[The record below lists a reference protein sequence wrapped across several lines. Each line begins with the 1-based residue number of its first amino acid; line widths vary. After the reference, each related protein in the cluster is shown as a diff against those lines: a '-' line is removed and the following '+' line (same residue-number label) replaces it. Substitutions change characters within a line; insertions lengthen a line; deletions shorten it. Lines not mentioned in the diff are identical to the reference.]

1 MRHGHHI
8 LSGVEPWLLVVA
20 LLAVVCLIGIIVWV
34 LHRRTVTSDGLTPTE
49 RKNLPYPHRE
59 ILSMLRQ
66 HGDPMM
72 QSEIADMMPIGPEEL
87 AETMKSMEAEG
98 LVHRRW
104 ESKSSTYLISTQPR
118 SSGGEGLAEADEG
131 ESKRP

>member
-1 MRHGHHI
+1 M
-8 LSGVEPWLLVVA
+8 SP
-20 LLAVVCLIGIIVWV
+20 
-34 LHRRTVTSDGLTPTE
+34 VTSRDRSAAAGQETE
-49 RKNLPYPHRE
+49 H
-59 ILSMLRQ
+59 
-66 HGDPMM
+66 
-72 QSEIADMMPIGPEEL
+72 PESTNRSQL

-131 ESKRP
+131 ESERL

>member
-8 LSGVEPWLLVVA
+8 LSGVEPWLLVIA
-20 LLAVVCLIGIIVWV
+20 LLAFVCLIGIIVWV
-34 LHRRTVTSDGLTPTE
+34 LHRRTVTSDGLTPAE

-66 HGDPMM
+66 HGEPML
-72 QSEIADMMPIGPEEL
+72 QSEIADMMPIYPEEL
-87 AETMKSMEAEG
+87 AETLKCMEAEG

-104 ESKSSTYLISTQPR
+104 ESKSCTYLISTQPW
-118 SSGGEGLAEADEG
+118 SSGGGKLPVADEG
-131 ESKRP
+131 ESERL

>member
-8 LSGVEPWLLVVA
+8 LNGVEPWLLVIA
-20 LLAVVCLIGIIVWV
+20 LLAFVCLIGIIVWF

-72 QSEIADMMPIGPEEL
+72 QSEIADMMPIDPEEL
-87 AETMKSMEAEG
+87 AETLKSMEAEG

-104 ESKSSTYLISTQPR
+104 ESQSSTYLVSIQSWP
-118 SSGGEGLAEADEG
+118 SGGEEPPVTNEG
-131 ESKRP
+131 ENDRL